1 MIPDCMPIT
10 KLADAIGIPFSDI
23 DVALVSVPTETRTNQ
38 RIYHLGLALPAIRA
52 YYHKRLSEHMDRYR
66 ETNKHVYL
74 ERAQRMSARGKAA
87 KALEDKWRA
96 QSYE

>member
-52 YYHKRLSEHMDRYR
+52 YYHKRLSEHMDRYH
-66 ETNKHVYL
+66 ETNKQVYL

-87 KALEDKWRA
+87 KALEDKWMA